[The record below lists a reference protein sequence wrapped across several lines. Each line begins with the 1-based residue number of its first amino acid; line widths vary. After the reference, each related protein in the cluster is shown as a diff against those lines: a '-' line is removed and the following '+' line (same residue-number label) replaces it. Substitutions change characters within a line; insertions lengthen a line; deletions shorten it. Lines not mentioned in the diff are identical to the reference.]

1 MPARCG
7 DEQATW
13 NTGARRARRNC
24 FGAVGPRLDQNARPA
39 RLFEIVGLRIPFDVS
54 STDVDKRAA
63 ETRTEEFGD
72 ETRLMFG
79 SEDGSHGDRP
89 PARYRPRA
97 RFISHNFM

>member
-1 MPARCG
+1 MVVPARCG
-7 DEQATW
+7 TAATW
-13 NTGARRARRNC
+13 NTGARRVGALL
-24 FGAVGPRLDQNARPA
+24 GAVGPRLDQNARPA

-63 ETRTEEFGD
+63 EARTEEFGD

-79 SEDGSHGDRP
+79 SRWLAGDRP

-97 RFISHNFM
+97 RFISHSFM